1 MTNLRSVYSPRETA
15 RLRLHVRE
23 KDWSPTIYTKAS
35 KSIENT
41 TIDSGSYRV
50 FRIADELEVIPHN
63 TGSDLATFLSFDVT
77 GNYFDLEMALLEKD
91 YAYGI
96 GLAYYDGSRDSW
108 VEQSEIFKFRVE

>member
-1 MTNLRSVYSPRETA
+1 MTNLRSIYSPRETA

-35 KSIENT
+35 KNIENT

-50 FRIADELEVIPHN
+50 FRITDDLEIIPHN
-63 TGSDLATFLSFDVT
+63 TGSDMATYLSFDVT
-77 GNYFDLEMALLEKD
+77 GNYFDLEMGMLERD

-96 GLAYYDGSRDSW
+96 GFAYYNGSIDSW
-108 VEQSEIFKFRVE
+108 VEQPETFKFRIE